1 MSKTKELAKSRWVGL
16 GWGLVG
22 WAQCRARAWGKGWK
36 EARSTLVLE
45 GSLEK
50 AHRCSA
56 TFFPGR
62 AFLVLPDQSASD
74 VECSGENENHILHEV
89 GIPRYPGVCTPQLS
103 KGCLAIEW
111 LVLL

>member
-1 MSKTKELAKSRWVGL
+1 MIKGTPGEGAVEVPWVFKQMEKGRPFFTPDAGVRVSKSKELAKSRWAGL

-22 WAQCRARAWGKGWK
+22 WAQRRARAWGKGWK

-74 VECSGENENHILHEV
+74 MECSEEN
-89 GIPRYPGVCTPQLS
+89 
-103 KGCLAIEW
+103 
-111 LVLL
+111 